1 MTRNSVNSDIRS
13 FEILG
18 KCCSNVSWQNY
29 GHVLKGKLSSKKC
42 LNGWLGKIH
51 IDKKVSIQTADNQ
64 EKMDLCYRNI
74 SYINLLGFLTI
85 TGLSNF
91 VSLLNYKI
99 QLKEKP
105 ILKIEQDATKF
116 EKHRVNSLVFLLFK
130 HIQDITVQTL
140 LQGRALF
147 MVVH

>member
-1 MTRNSVNSDIRS
+1 
-13 FEILG
+13 
-18 KCCSNVSWQNY
+18 
-29 GHVLKGKLSSKKC
+29 LKGKLSSKKC